1 MNIFEIIK
9 QFDKLINLPDAI
21 IYLTGMILLA
31 FWLLKTSLGRNA
43 LADSSPRRNN
53 MPRYLPFIA
62 LLTWFGGV
70 PIAFSITTILLPDLS
85 ESQKA
90 LLENLVFCIGAVI
103 IIGIIIYVARDSFAR
118 RLKGFGLDIKTIP
131 KDLFFAFVNL
141 LSVWPLIFAAMI
153 ITIFFGKIILGR
165 DFYLEQHEALKTITA
180 YPQLLLRVFIIVT
193 TVIVGPVLEEML
205 FRGLLQTMMRSFFE
219 SRNRIWLAILISSGL
234 FAMVHANAGHWPA
247 LFMLALCLGYSYEK
261 SGSLLR
267 PIFIHSLFNSVAI
280 IMVLSQ

>member
-165 DFYLEQHEALKTITA
+165 DFYLEQHEAIKTITA

-261 SGSLLR
+261 IGSLLR

>member
-193 TVIVGPVLEEML
+193 TVIIGPVLEEML